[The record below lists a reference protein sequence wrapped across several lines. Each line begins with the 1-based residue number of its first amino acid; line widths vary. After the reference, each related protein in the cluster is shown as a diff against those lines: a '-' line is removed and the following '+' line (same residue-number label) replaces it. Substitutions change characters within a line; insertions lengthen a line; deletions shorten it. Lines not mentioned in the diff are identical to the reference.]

1 MISPISYNRVPVR
14 ELRSFPASHLR
25 RGQTLD
31 VLDFRLTS
39 GVGMAKGQKPRSYG
53 HGSARIGGY
62 ILLLCVVRD
71 GTDWYFEV
79 EGAGFDEWRG
89 RRERLDLSL
98 EVLSSL
104 YWGVKQRIVFAE
116 AKSYGRSAGRN

>member
-14 ELRSFPASHLR
+14 ELREFPAAPDR
-25 RGQTLD
+25 RGQALE
-31 VLDFRLTS
+31 VLDFTLTAAP
-39 GVGMAKGQKPRSYG
+39 GMAKGQKPRSYG

-71 GTDWYFEV
+71 GAGWYFEV
-79 EGAGFDEWRG
+79 EVSSFDEWRG

-104 YWGVKQRIVFAE
+104 YWGVKQRLVSAE
-116 AKSYGRSAGRN
+116 AKSHRRGTGRN